1 MIRALE
7 ISLIITAIYVSMW
20 EGMIFGWFRELLSKR
35 IERIFGGFGCWIRK
49 PLFECLICMGGIY
62 ALLLYPVLFGFDF
75 IEITKTMLL
84 VIGIN
89 TLISGLIS
97 RLYD

>member
-7 ISLIITAIYVSMW
+7 ISLIITAIHVSMW
-20 EGMIFGWFRELLSKR
+20 EGMIFGWFRELLSKW
-35 IERIFGGFGCWIRK
+35 IERIFGGFGYWVRK
-49 PLFECLICMGGIY
+49 PLFECLICMGGIFTFV
-62 ALLLYPVLFGFDF
+62 LYPILYGFDLV
-75 IEITKTMLL
+75 EIIKTTLP

-97 RLYD
+97 RLYE